1 MEQVQFLN
9 MARPGLLRRQ
19 VVFSLSFLA
28 WSISALNTATT
39 YLFFQD
45 EPKNGTAFS
54 ILSSCTMLLLATL
67 ASLIF
72 GSPIK
77 VAWPKPAKFSFAYF
91 AFTGLSLF
99 WTEASSLS
107 SAAGYWLGLAADLLF
122 VLVLFACEDG
132 ETVAISAVKGFVLG
146 TVAVALIAWTAPG
159 TPDLRMGQED
169 YLHPNALG
177 YQFALA
183 ALLAIYLAL
192 RYRTASYWWLVAS
205 LDFSLT
211 RTLSKSSILA
221 FSGAAV
227 FYIFFRASLAWRR
240 RLKIAAVHIILTVLS
255 WPFVSFYVQEY
266 SQTAAVGTLTGRT
279 VIWASSWEIASER
292 PWIGHGFYSY
302 RSVVPFFGEFE
313 AWQAHNDL
321 LQQFFSYGTVGLLL
335 ACAVYISL
343 FRYLR
348 RSRSSPEVDLGYGI
362 FVFGLIHGLTEANH
376 IDLAIPV
383 RLIVLFVVW
392 CNVASRGSGKLHSAN
407 PDRTDSPY
415 AQA

>member
-1 MEQVQFLN
+1 MEQVQILN
-9 MARPGLLRRQ
+9 MVRPGLLRRQ

-28 WSISALNTATT
+28 WSISALNTANI

-45 EPKNGTAFS
+45 EPRNGTAFS
-54 ILSSCTMLLLATL
+54 ILSSCTMLLLAML
-67 ASLIF
+67 ARLIF

-77 VAWPKPAKFSFAYF
+77 MAWPKPAKCSFAYF

-107 SAAGYWLGLAADLLF
+107 SAAGYWLGLAADLL
-122 VLVLFACEDG
+122 LVLLLLACEDA
-132 ETVAISAVKGFVLG
+132 ETVAVSAMKGFVLG
-146 TVAVALIAWTAPG
+146 TVVVAVIAWTAPG

-169 YLHPNALG
+169 FLHPNALG

-183 ALLAIYLAL
+183 ALMAIYLAL
-192 RYRTASYWWLVAS
+192 RYHTASYWWLAAS

-221 FSGAAV
+221 FSGAAA
-227 FYIFFRASLAWRR
+227 FYIFLQTPLGWRR
-240 RLKIAAVHIILTVLS
+240 KLKIAAVHIILLLLS
-255 WPFVSFYVQEY
+255 WPFVSSYVEEY
-266 SQTAAVGTLTGRT
+266 TQSAAVGTLTGRT
-279 VIWASSWEIASER
+279 VIWASSWEIGAER

-321 LQQFFSYGTVGLLL
+321 LQQFFSYGIVGVLL
-335 ACAVYISL
+335 ACAVYVSL
-343 FRYLR
+343 FGYLR
-348 RSRSSPEVDLGYGI
+348 RSRSSPEVSLGYGI
-362 FVFGLIHGLTEANH
+362 FAFGLLHGLAEANH

-383 RLIVLFVVW
+383 RLIVLLVVW
-392 CNVASRGSGKLHSAN
+392 CNRSRVSGKLDWAN
-407 PDRTDSPY
+407 GERANFPY

>member
-1 MEQVQFLN
+1 MEQVQILN

-19 VVFSLSFLA
+19 VVFSLSFLG
-28 WSISALNTATT
+28 WSISALNTANI

-45 EPKNGTAFS
+45 EPRKGTAFS
-54 ILSSCTMLLLATL
+54 ILSSCTMLLLAML
-67 ASLIF
+67 ACLIF
-72 GSPIK
+72 GSPIRM
-77 VAWPKPAKFSFAYF
+77 VWPKPAKYSFAYF

-107 SAAGYWLGLAADLLF
+107 SAAGYWLGLAADLLL
-122 VLVLFACEDG
+122 VLMLFACEDV
-132 ETVAISAVKGFVLG
+132 ETVAISAIQGFVLG
-146 TVAVALIAWTAPG
+146 SVAVAVIAWTAPG

-221 FSGAAV
+221 FSGAAAFYV
-227 FYIFFRASLAWRR
+227 FFQTPLGWRR
-240 RLKIAAVHIILTVLS
+240 KLKIAAVHILLMVLS
-255 WPFVSFYVQEY
+255 WPLVSPYVEEY
-266 SQTAAVGTLTGRT
+266 SQSAAVATLTGRT
-279 VIWASSWEIASER
+279 AIWASSWEIGSER
-292 PWIGHGFYSY
+292 PWFGHGFYSY
-302 RSVVPFFGEFE
+302 RSIVPFFGEFE

-321 LQQFFSYGTVGLLL
+321 LQQFFSYGILGVLL
-335 ACAVYISL
+335 ACAVYVSL
-343 FRYLR
+343 FGYLR
-348 RSRSSPEVDLGYGI
+348 RSRSSPKVNLGYGI

-383 RLIVLFVVW
+383 RLIVLLVVW
-392 CNVASRGSGKLHSAN
+392 CNRSSRLSGSRDYAN
-407 PDRTDSPY
+407 LEPDR
-415 AQA
+415 

>member
-1 MEQVQFLN
+1 
-9 MARPGLLRRQ
+9 
-19 VVFSLSFLA
+19 
-28 WSISALNTATT
+28 
-39 YLFFQD
+39 
-45 EPKNGTAFS
+45 
-54 ILSSCTMLLLATL
+54 MLLLATL

-227 FYIFFRASLAWRR
+227 FYIFFRAPLAWRR
-240 RLKIAAVHIILTVLS
+240 KLKIAAVHIILTVLS